1 MDPQVPQPPIVV
13 DRPSVGRIVH
23 VHMPTP
29 GKTDEEGSEP
39 LAAIV
44 TKVWHNADPAAPRM
58 INAHVFYPGGHGSPV
73 TSIQHR
79 SATGPANTY
88 WTWPPRV

>member
-1 MDPQVPQPPIVV
+1 MDPEVPQPPIVV

-23 VHMPTP
+23 VHMPVP
-29 GKTDEEGSEP
+29 GTNETGEAC
-39 LAAIV
+39 AAIV
-44 TKVWHNADPAAPRM
+44 TKVWHNTDPAAPRM
-58 INAHVFYPGGHGSPV
+58 INAHVFQPGGHGSPM